1 MSTETYYHGNYCCS
15 IVALKSWNLVLRLW
29 IFQPGGILTLLNSS
43 TGILTFTTWLSQ
55 KGYWLLLLS
64 HMFENIQAMCSLK
77 SSNIYLEW
85 IFIVKHILS
94 NGLTVAAW
102 NLVCILW
109 TLLWLSMESFP
120 SSPSGRLYWIRG
132 GTLFD
137 LLLHLKPQC
146 CSCCPSPLFPALPW
160 LFPQNF
166 KVLTN
171 GNSMNC
177 FYPFFNCNF
186 QLNFWKFCRQVTMKR
201 RQTLDLTT
209 HKYRTL
215 GTASEVS
222 VKLSKNQLKNVFF

>member
-1 MSTETYYHGNYCCS
+1 MDTLWQHEIS
-15 IVALKSWNLVLRLW
+15 IA
-29 IFQPGGILTLLNSS
+29 
-43 TGILTFTTWLSQ
+43 
-55 KGYWLLLLS
+55 
-64 HMFENIQAMCSLK
+64 FEFATQFL
-77 SSNIYLEW
+77 
-85 IFIVKHILS
+85 
-94 NGLTVAAW
+94 NGLYCDCRW
-102 NLVCILW
+102 N
-109 TLLWLSMESFP
+109 P
-120 SSPSGRLYWIRG
+120 SRHQPPVVYWIRG

-177 FYPFFNCNF
+177 FYPFLNCNF
-186 QLNFWKFCRQVTMKR
+186 QLKFWKFCRQVTMKR

-215 GTASEVS
+215 ETASEVS